1 MRIRQHPEYL
11 ALTIET
17 TPSFLDARLCV
28 CNHPVHR
35 HLNVHGVGCTV
46 LVSGDE
52 VDDADEKC
60 PCELANFEA
69 KFLVARG
76 LSSFHGSIQVKRA
89 DSMTRFIRR
98 PLDDVKIPDHFR
110 WFVRPDLRSSLF
122 VLFPRWVDAIEF
134 ATRDWSGA
142 RVRET
147 NGDD

>member
-1 MRIRQHPEYL
+1 MKVRQLPEYL
-11 ALTIET
+11 TLTIET

-35 HLNVHGVGCTV
+35 HLNVYGVGCAV
-46 LVSGDE
+46 LTGRDD

-89 DSMTRFIRR
+89 DSMARFIRR

-122 VLFPRWVDAIEF
+122 VLFPRWVDAIKF

-142 RVRET
+142 QVREMS
-147 NGDD
+147 GDD